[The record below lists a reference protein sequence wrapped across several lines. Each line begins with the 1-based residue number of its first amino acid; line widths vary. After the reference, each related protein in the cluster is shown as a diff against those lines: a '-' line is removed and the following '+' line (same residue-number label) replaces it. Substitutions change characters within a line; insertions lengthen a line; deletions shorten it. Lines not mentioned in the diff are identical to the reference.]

1 MTRALRILAA
11 LSAGLG
17 FVLALPGLL
26 FLLGSSQIASLVVDL
41 EQADRDAALYPPDL
55 APESEPR

>member
-1 MTRALRILAA
+1 MTCFLQILAGA
-11 LSAGLG
+11 ATVLG
-17 FVLALPGLL
+17 FILALPGLL
-26 FLLGSSQIASLVVDL
+26 LLYGASQIRCLLVDQ